1 MLTHLDTFN
10 KRIKKRSLE
19 IHSGILFK
27 LHKQVRIGNVYRVLF
42 VLEKYLLL
50 NIVHYVYV

>member
-19 IHSGILFK
+19 IHSAILFK